1 MLFLMKG
8 NTTDRI
14 VLTLTEK
21 ISIPGAYYLFVLQHI
36 TTKEVV
42 KFIKADA
49 DDLSAY
55 KSRFNEFVV
64 NTSVFFTSA
73 SVGQWIYKVYEQ
85 ASNSNTDETGLKLLE
100 TGKLNYLSDT
110 QFTYKKY
117 EPVTGYKAYGG

>member
-1 MLFLMKG
+1 MLFLAKG
-8 NTTDRI
+8 NTSDHV

-21 ISIPGAYYLFVLQHI
+21 VSLVNAYYLFVISHI
-36 TTKEVV
+36 TTKEVIR
-42 KFIKADA
+42 FIKSNA

-55 KSRFNEFVV
+55 KSRYNEFVI
-64 NTSVFFTSA
+64 NTSVLFATA

-85 ASNSNTDETGLKLLE
+85 ASAINTDETGLKLLE

-117 EPVTGYKAYGG
+117 EPLTGYKAYGG